1 MIGRVLCILIG
12 IALALLAG
20 AGVLVLFV
28 YGPRELLEGDG
39 GKATEAGLLALE
51 TVRHGAV
58 LAAPLALIA
67 AVVGVW
73 RRWAGPTYYLVAGT
87 GIAAIGYAAEQATA
101 AAGETATAAA
111 YALAAFL
118 TAGFAAGLVYWL
130 VAGRQA
136 KVRQR
141 QGAAARPPQRP
152 APGMPEGAA

>member
-28 YGPRELLEGDG
+28 YSPRELLEGDG
-39 GKATEAGLLALE
+39 SRATEAGLLALE
-51 TVRHGAV
+51 AARHGAV

-67 AVVGVW
+67 AMVGVW
-73 RRWAGPTYYLVAGT
+73 RRWTGPTYYVISGM
-87 GIAAIGYAAEQATA
+87 GIAAIGYATEHAREA
-101 AAGETATAAA
+101 AAALEA
-111 YALAAFL
+111 YALTAFL

-130 VAGRQA
+130 VAGRLA
-136 KVRQR
+136 NARQR
-141 QGAAARPPQRP
+141 QGRGAEAQPPKRP